1 MQVMGDLRPEAHSY
15 YQLAMETLVGGVQ
28 DCGFCR
34 GILCMCVWGGGGA
47 WTWRKLRDL
56 LQCSHLFG

>member
-1 MQVMGDLRPEAHSY
+1 MQVMGDLRPEAHPY
-15 YQLAMETLVGGVQ
+15 YQLAMETLVGGVK

-34 GILCMCVWGGGGA
+34 GILCVCVWGGLELE
-47 WTWRKLRDL
+47 KLRDL